1 LKPLQRLHT
10 LANSL
15 FIGST
20 ILSSVLLGSCS
31 SIDAFE
37 KNAEI
42 PKHQWAYDF
51 KPEVEFTI
59 TDTVST
65 YNVFVTLRHTDAY
78 AYKNIW
84 LFLSTRQPGDST
96 FQKERFELILQDQ
109 EGKWI
114 GTGMSDIWEVRYP
127 LFNNIRF
134 TKQGTYT
141 IRLQQTMRDNP
152 LLHVMNAGV
161 RIEKAKS

>member
-1 LKPLQRLHT
+1 MKSLQRSYSAFFTNCFLFS
-10 LANSL
+10 SL
-15 FIGST
+15 
-20 ILSSVLLGSCS
+20 LWLGSCS

-42 PKHQWAYDF
+42 PKHEWNYSYQ
-51 KPEVEFTI
+51 PEVTFNI
-59 TDTVST
+59 TDTISS

-84 LFLSTRQPGDST
+84 IYLSTRQPGDSAYH
-96 FQKERFELILQDQ
+96 KERFELILQDQ
-109 EGKWI
+109 EGRWI
-114 GTGMSDIWEVRYP
+114 GTGMSDIHEVRYP

-134 TKQGTYT
+134 TKQGEYN

-152 LLHVMNAGV
+152 LLHVMNAGI
-161 RIEKAKS
+161 RIEKVKS